1 MGWRWGEANGD
12 VWRAVL
18 STVWSIAVVYGLY
31 VGWRGLG
38 GGEQGGAFLLS
49 DALTAELLTSTG
61 SEGPRGPKAPCLI
74 HHPLHTFR
82 DFPPF
87 KMQEEAAFPHTPCH
101 NSKTSSQLLW
111 CPHRQTR
118 MHFLFW
124 SLNWSKAISSVMYQ
138 RKSFFLG
145 TIGLR
150 HHYRHKTSQRMS
162 QIHWTSSQHYLSS
175 PYQNTFANTLP
186 IIWIW
191 QPSVQTTNFVED
203 TRMYYTL
210 CLIST
215 VTSVEP
221 TQWN

>member
-61 SEGPRGPKAPCLI
+61 SEGPLS
-74 HHPLHTFR
+74 HP
-82 DFPPF
+82 PPTAHLQGLPPPL
-87 KMQEEAAFPHTPCH
+87 KCKRRQPYPHTPCH
-101 NSKTSSQLLW
+101 NSKTTSQLLW

-118 MHFLFW
+118 MHFLFL
-124 SLNWSKAISSVMYQ
+124 SLNWSKANSSVMYQ

-150 HHYRHKTSQRMS
+150 HHYRHKTSQKMI

-175 PYQNTFANTLP
+175 PYQNTFADTLP

-191 QPSVQTTNFVED
+191 QSSVQTNNSVEG
-203 TRMYYTL
+203 TRM
-210 CLIST
+210 
-215 VTSVEP
+215 
-221 TQWN
+221 